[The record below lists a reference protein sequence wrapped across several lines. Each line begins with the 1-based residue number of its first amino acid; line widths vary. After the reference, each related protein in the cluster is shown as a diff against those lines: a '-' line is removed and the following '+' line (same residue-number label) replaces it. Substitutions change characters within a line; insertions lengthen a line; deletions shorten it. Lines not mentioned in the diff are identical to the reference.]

1 MKHRLF
7 SPTDMIIEKDAVKN
21 NSSRLASF
29 GKKAMIVTTASAA
42 KKTGALSDVTDALF
56 SSGVPYEI
64 FSGIEPN
71 PKYESVLA
79 AANAAIKAGC
89 DFFIGI
95 GGGSALDAAK
105 AVSLLA
111 ANPGVSEEDAF
122 IYNVKNAPYPIVTVG
137 TTAGTGSEVTRY
149 SVITTSSGIKKSIAN
164 EALLPSLALGDVKY
178 LSFMSPSVL
187 KSTALDA
194 MCHAFESYFN
204 RLADDFSDTFA
215 IRALKLLIPE
225 FETIA
230 SYGTEGLDEKDYEAL
245 YLASIYAGAA
255 IETTGTTMCH
265 ALSYYLSEE
274 KGIPHGFACAL
285 YLPAFLMHCSK
296 WETERS
302 ADLYDELLRT
312 ESEIKTLVTDLTDVA
327 ELKLGEADLEKIRP
341 RLINNKS
348 LIKCPGETSPEYF
361 EEIIKALFM

>member
-1 MKHRLF
+1 
-7 SPTDMIIEKDAVKN
+7 MII
-21 NSSRLASF
+21 
-29 GKKAMIVTTASAA
+29 ASAA

-122 IYNVKNAPYPIVTVG
+122 SYNVKNAPYPIVTVG

-194 MCHAFESYFN
+194 MCHAF
-204 RLADDFSDTFA
+204 
-215 IRALKLLIPE
+215 
-225 FETIA
+225 
-230 SYGTEGLDEKDYEAL
+230 
-245 YLASIYAGAA
+245 
-255 IETTGTTMCH
+255 
-265 ALSYYLSEE
+265 
-274 KGIPHGFACAL
+274 
-285 YLPAFLMHCSK
+285 
-296 WETERS
+296 
-302 ADLYDELLRT
+302 
-312 ESEIKTLVTDLTDVA
+312 
-327 ELKLGEADLEKIRP
+327 
-341 RLINNKS
+341 
-348 LIKCPGETSPEYF
+348 
-361 EEIIKALFM
+361 